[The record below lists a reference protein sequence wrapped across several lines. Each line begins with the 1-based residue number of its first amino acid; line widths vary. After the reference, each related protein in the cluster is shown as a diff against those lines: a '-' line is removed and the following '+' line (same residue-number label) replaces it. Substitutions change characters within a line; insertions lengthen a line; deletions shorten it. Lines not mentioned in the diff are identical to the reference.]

1 MKINIVDNL
10 VHKLHQILFLLVKN
24 ISKKYIHG
32 ELVIDNKLSCHG
44 AAIYAVNHTNVS
56 DTPVVFRTLN
66 KQTYILAGTKS
77 QKLIDSIGFNL
88 NGVIWV
94 DRQSAKSR
102 KKSMD
107 KMYKILSFGGS
118 IMWFPEGTWNLS
130 ENLLMLPM
138 RYGIVKMA
146 AKANVPIIP
155 ISIHYAEDK
164 IYSTVG
170 NEVIATADENPI
182 SAITRLR
189 DTMATMKYEQMECCG
204 VYKRTDVDRKDFE
217 TLIKASLDEYPTFK
231 REYEE
236 TCVFKY

>member
-1 MKINIVDNL
+1 MKINIVDKL
-10 VHKLHQILFLLVKN
+10 IYKLHQILFLLVKN

-32 ELVIDNKLSCHG
+32 ELVIDNKIQRYG
-44 AAIYAVNHTNVS
+44 PAIYAVNHTNVS
-56 DTPVVFRTLN
+56 DSPVVFHTLN

-94 DRQSAKSR
+94 NRQSAKSR
-102 KKSMD
+102 KKSTD
-107 KMYKILSFGGS
+107 KIYKILCSGGS

-146 AKANVPIIP
+146 AKANVPIVP
-155 ISIHYAEDK
+155 ISIHYAGDK
-164 IYSTVG
+164 IYSTIGKSV
-170 NEVIATADENPI
+170 VVTADEDAI
-182 SAITRLR
+182 SAVTRLR
-189 DTMATMKYEQMECCG
+189 DTMATMKYEQMETCG
-204 VYKRTDVDRKDFE
+204 VYKRADIDRKDFE
-217 TLIKASLDEYPTFK
+217 VVIKASLDEYPTFK

-236 TCVFKY
+236 MCVFKN